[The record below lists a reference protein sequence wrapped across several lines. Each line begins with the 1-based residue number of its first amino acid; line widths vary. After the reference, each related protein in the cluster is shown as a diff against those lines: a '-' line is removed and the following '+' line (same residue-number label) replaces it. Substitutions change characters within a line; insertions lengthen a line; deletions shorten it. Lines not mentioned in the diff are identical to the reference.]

1 MRAKASFCLKLL
13 VCAPSNRRVYLL
25 SFGKKEDRNTLF
37 KKELFYLELTD
48 FIGLA
53 QIVGIN
59 IYTKDE
65 ETGKET
71 IRRDFQK
78 IEEEMLEFYDKLNR
92 KTQNLFLKRIRQI
105 TSYNKKKLKQLQ
117 TKKEKENNGSDT

>member
-1 MRAKASFCLKLL
+1 M
-13 VCAPSNRRVYLL
+13 

-117 TKKEKENNGSDT
+117 TKKENNGSDT